1 MSPPPASP
9 LAPVGE
15 SLRRD
20 DATLVVVWMSGRFVA
35 TIHSPVVD
43 EGRCHYIGQAEGD
56 ELSEAV
62 KDAAMLYD
70 CRRSAGAFVSHF
82 G

>member
-1 MSPPPASP
+1 MAETATP

-20 DATLVVVWMSGRFVA
+20 DATLVVVWMGGRFVA
-35 TIHSPVVD
+35 TIHSPVADQGLCQYV
-43 EGRCHYIGQAEGD
+43 GQAEGE
-56 ELSEAV
+56 ELTEAV
-62 KDAAMLYD
+62 QGAAMLYD
-70 CRRSAGAFVSHF
+70 CRRSAGAFVSHC